1 MDRMLEKGLRFT
13 EMRRNDWMGVMRWVF
28 GGLGLAALL
37 VGCKYPLEVR
47 QDKAELAFYIEEFS
61 QPGVQVLE
69 MSYYRA
75 NPTKVTVNP
84 RPVLVANSGMLKN
97 TELIDSSDGLFAM
110 QLNFTT
116 RGQRLMEELT
126 TYYRDRRLFIVAA
139 QSDSSQTNG
148 VSSRCIGAAYI
159 QQTIQAE
166 AMQFTPDAERAEAER
181 LVELINKTLE

>member
-1 MDRMLEKGLRFT
+1 MLEKGLRFT

-75 NPTKVTVNP
+75 NPTKVTLTARQALQSAHLTVREVHALRGMVSRVSWALDHPDKDWTAP
-84 RPVLVANSGMLKN
+84 R
-97 TELIDSSDGLFAM
+97 
-110 QLNFTT
+110 T
-116 RGQRLMEELT
+116 RG
-126 TYYRDRRLFIVAA
+126 
-139 QSDSSQTNG
+139 DS
-148 VSSRCIGAAYI
+148 
-159 QQTIQAE
+159 
-166 AMQFTPDAERAEAER
+166 
-181 LVELINKTLE
+181 

>member
-1 MDRMLEKGLRFT
+1 MERLFGEGLRFT
-13 EMRRNDWMGVMRWVF
+13 EMRRGDWMRVMRWFF
-28 GGLGLAALL
+28 GGLGLVVLL
-37 VGCKYPLEVR
+37 AGCNYPLDVR
-47 QDKAELAFYIEEFS
+47 RDKAELAFYIEEFA

-75 NPTKVTVNP
+75 NPTKVTVGP
-84 RPVLVANSGMLKN
+84 RPVLVGNSGMLKS
-97 TELIDSSDGLFAM
+97 TELVGSSDGLFAM

-148 VSSRCIGAAYI
+148 VSSRCIGTAYI
-159 QQTIQAE
+159 RQTIQAD
-166 AMQFTPDAERAEAER
+166 AMQFTPDAERPEVER

>member
-1 MDRMLEKGLRFT
+1 
-13 EMRRNDWMGVMRWVF
+13 
-28 GGLGLAALL
+28 
-37 VGCKYPLEVR
+37 
-47 QDKAELAFYIEEFS
+47 
-61 QPGVQVLE
+61 
-69 MSYYRA
+69 
-75 NPTKVTVNP
+75 
-84 RPVLVANSGMLKN
+84 MLKN

-148 VSSRCIGAAYI
+148 VSSRCIGAAHI